1 MEKKQ
6 HMKKRWHAGRQKG
19 LLPIWIGILLLLVAG
34 SACAGRFSISVPQL
48 LTLLKARLIGME
60 TGLDMQETVL
70 FGSRL
75 PRILAAV
82 LIGCGLSVSGASY
95 QGIFRNPMVSPDLL
109 GASAGAGFGA
119 ALGFLLELPVFQV
132 QLLAFFCGMI
142 SVALTCLISRMIG
155 FEAGSSRLL
164 LVLSGIVVGALFQ
177 AFISVI
183 KYVADPFD
191 TMPSIAFW
199 LMGGLTYV
207 TAADIPVLA
216 LPVLTGTVILLLFR
230 WRINL
235 LSFGEDEAR
244 SMGIHVKKYQ
254 QLVIFCAT
262 LMTASCVA
270 VGGMVG
276 WVGLI
281 VPHFARMFAG
291 PDYRHMLPCCAVLG
305 SVFLLLVDD
314 AARCLFPQELP
325 IGILTAIIGA
335 PVFIGLLAKGK
346 KGFL

>member
-1 MEKKQ
+1 MV
-6 HMKKRWHAGRQKG
+6 KKRNRRF
-19 LLPIWIGILLLLVAG
+19 LPILLVILCILFVA
-34 SACAGRFSISVPQL
+34 SAMMGRFFISWEDMKEIFKDL
-48 LTLLKARLIGME
+48 F
-60 TGLDMQETVL
+60 TGTSFGDEMTKTVL

-82 LIGCGLSVSGASY
+82 LIGCGLSVSGAAY

-119 ALGFLLELPVFQV
+119 AQGLLLNLPMAAV
-132 QLLAFFCGMI
+132 QLLAFFLGLAAVC
-142 SVALTCLISRMIG
+142 LTGGVSRMIG
-155 FEAGSSRLL
+155 SQSGNSRIL
-164 LVLSGIVVGALFQ
+164 LVLSGVMVSSLFQ
-177 AFISVI
+177 AFISII

-207 TAADIPVLA
+207 TASDLLFLTVPVIFGTT
-216 LPVLTGTVILLLFR
+216 VLILFR

-235 LSFGEDEAR
+235 LSFGKEEAQA
-244 SMGIHVKKYQ
+244 MGTPVKRYQ
-254 QLVIFCAT
+254 IIIIFCAT
-262 LMTASCVA
+262 LMTAASVA
-270 VGGMVG
+270 VGGMIG

-281 VPHFARMFAG
+281 VPHFARLLVG
-291 PDYRHMLPCCAVLG
+291 PDYRKMLPCAAVLG
-305 SVFLLLVDD
+305 SIFLLLVDD

>member
-1 MEKKQ
+1 MENRR
-6 HMKKRWHAGRQKG
+6 KRFWPA
-19 LLPIWIGILLLLVAG
+19 LMAILLILFLI
-34 SACAGRFSISVPQL
+34 SAMAGRFQILPGEL
-48 LTLLKARLIGME
+48 AEILKTRLAGGSSDLE
-60 TGLDMQETVL
+60 LAETVL

-75 PRILAAV
+75 PRITAAV
-82 LIGCGLSVSGASY
+82 LVGCGLSMSGAAY

-119 ALGFLLELPVFQV
+119 ALGLLWELPTFWV
-132 QLLAFFCGMI
+132 QIFAFGMGII
-142 SVALTCLISRMIG
+142 SVCLTG
-155 FEAGSSRLL
+155 GVSRLIEGQSDNGRIL

-177 AFISVI
+177 AFISII

-207 TAADIPVLA
+207 TGPDVIFLAVPVIG
-216 LPVLTGTVILLLFR
+216 GTVVLLLLR

-235 LSFGEDEAR
+235 LSFGSEEAEA
-244 SMGIHVKKYQ
+244 MGVPVKRYQ
-254 QLVIFCAT
+254 TVIIFCAT

-270 VGGMVG
+270 VGGMIG
-276 WVGLI
+276 WAGLI
-281 VPHFARMFAG
+281 VPHFARLLAG
-291 PDYRHMLPCCAVLG
+291 PDYRRMLPCAAVLG
-305 SVFLLLVDD
+305 GIFLLLVDD
-314 AARCLFPQELP
+314 VARCAFPQEIP

>member
-1 MEKKQ
+1 MEKELYV
-6 HMKKRWHAGRQKG
+6 KRRKQKG
-19 LLPIWIGILLLLVAG
+19 LIPVLAGILILLIVF
-34 SACAGRFSISVPQL
+34 SACAGRFSISCPDL
-48 LTLLKARLIGME
+48 LILLKAKLLGRE
-60 TGLDMQETVL
+60 SGLELQETVL

-75 PRILAAV
+75 PRIAAAV

-119 ALGFLLELPVFQV
+119 ALGFLLELPVMEI
-132 QLLAFFCGMI
+132 QLLAFFCGLF
-142 SVALTCLISRMIG
+142 SVLLTCLISRMLG
-155 FEAGSSRLL
+155 TETASSRLL

-177 AFISVI
+177 AFISLI

-207 TAADIPVLA
+207 TASDVWVLAVPVLA
-216 LPVLTGTVILLLFR
+216 GTLILMLFR

-235 LSFGEDEAR
+235 LSFGTDEAE
-244 SMGIHVKKYQ
+244 SMGIPVKRYQ
-254 QLVIFCAT
+254 RLVIFCAT

-270 VGGMVG
+270 VGGMIG
-276 WVGLI
+276 WVGLV

-291 PDYRHMLPCCAVLG
+291 PDYRYMLPCSAVLG
-305 SVFLLLVDD
+305 SIFLLLVDD